1 MDLESWKKKYS
12 FLEKVSDLFE
22 EYNADITDEYR
33 GRNDPCDFLT
43 YLYGENR
50 TEYKHFCRK
59 LIRNIWLMS
68 EKTQE
73 EMAQSVRLNR
83 DMTKNER
90 CTNLNKWIYYYLKKV
105 RVPEKMIEQIFLT
118 TNKLIQIFPHYH
130 HCQYESINNLFIKPQ
145 YMVKLSFF
153 GDNLLTI
160 LEILR
165 DKHNPHYDACVKYI
179 RECANT
185 YKKMKIDHCNG
196 YDEKNIKYVKT
207 CAELRDFKDTY
218 MLELSDILEINKGIL
233 DLENTEMD
241 DDIQLELDEEES
253 RDAVPDVKLPAE
265 GNSEYLINLL
275 QGNLTKGAG
284 ITAGAGAFLF
294 FLFRFTPV
302 GSWLRSG
309 NRRTPEVENILEGGP
324 SEESFLNDP
333 DYMHMNS
340 DTTSYNVGYGSTENY

>member
-1 MDLESWKKKYS
+1 MDLEKWRTKYS

-130 HCQYESINNLFIKPQ
+130 HCQYESLSEDYLESYSVI
-145 YMVKLSFF
+145 KLSFF
-153 GDNLLTI
+153 SDNLLTI

-207 CAELRDFKDTY
+207 CEELKVFEHAY
-218 MLELSDILEINKGIL
+218 MLELRDLLNINTGIL
-233 DLENTEMD
+233 NLKNTEMD
-241 DDIQLELDEEES
+241 ADIQLELDEEELLDEVDDVEL
-253 RDAVPDVKLPAE
+253 DAQ
-265 GNSEYLINLL
+265 GNSDYLSKTL
-275 QGNLTKGAG
+275 QENLTKGAG

-324 SEESFLNDP
+324 SEELFLNDP
-333 DYMHMNS
+333 DYMPMNS
-340 DTTSYNVGYGSTENY
+340 DTTSYNVGYGST